1 MSLSTFLP
9 HLRDLVRK
17 DVIGDADHLTVMA
30 VSHAPSAACPLCHQ
44 PSRRRHSTYRR
55 TIADLPWSATPV
67 TLCIQVRRFFCT
79 NSQCRR
85 RIFCERL
92 QQIASVSS
100 RRTQRLR
107 ASLAAIGLA
116 VGGRAGARLARQLH
130 VTCSRLTVLRLVAA
144 LPVPE
149 VGPVR
154 VVGIDDFA
162 FKRGRRYGTLVCDH
176 ERQCPIDLLPERT
189 AAAVAAWL
197 REHPEVEIITRDRAA
212 VYKEGATRGA
222 PQAVQV
228 VDRFH
233 MLKNPSAALE
243 EDFARVASVLQEI
256 ATRCADPA
264 RAAGAPPDAAT
275 SSTSVPQS
283 GQDSP
288 ANPVI
293 LPAAALHTGRVS
305 ATKQALYT
313 AVHDLHAQGSSQ
325 QAIARHL
332 GINRRTVRRY
342 LGADQGLDPRVG
354 RCLHEPY
361 LPYLL
366 QRWTEGCHNGTQLWR
381 EIRAQGYPG
390 ARSTLI
396 PLFVQLRK
404 LQGIPPRQRRPPTA
418 QRTTLIAS
426 QPVRLRSIVFA
437 FLARPETLDLDEQ
450 RYLDTLCAHHAGL
463 AAEYRLTQAFVALLH
478 TRQGGALSA
487 WATAATAEGLPH
499 LRAFAAGLRQ
509 DWAAVEA
516 GFTLPW
522 NNGRS
527 EGLINRLKMIKR
539 SMFGRAGFA
548 LLRHRVLARPE

>member
-1 MSLSTFLP
+1 MIPSSFLP
-9 HLRDLVRK
+9 HLC
-17 DVIGDADHLTVMA
+17 DVVLQEVTGNADHLTVVAASSAPAA
-30 VSHAPSAACPLCHQ
+30 VCPLCQQ
-44 PSRRRHSTYRR
+44 PSQRRHSTYRR
-55 TIADLPWSATPV
+55 IIADLPWSATPV
-67 TLCIQVRRFFCT
+67 TLCLQVRRFFCT
-79 NSQCRR
+79 NSRCQRK
-85 RIFCERL
+85 IFCERV
-92 QQIASVSS
+92 QRVADAYC

-116 VGGRAGARLARQLH
+116 LGGRAGARLAQQLH
-130 VTCSRLTVLRLVAA
+130 LTCSRLTVLRLVEA
-144 LPVPE
+144 LPVPV
-149 VGPVR
+149 VGMVR

-162 FKRGRRYGTLVCDH
+162 FKRGRRYGTLLCDH
-176 ERQCPIDLLPERT
+176 ERQCPVDLLPERT
-189 AAAVAAWL
+189 ADAVAAWL
-197 REHPEVEIITRDRAA
+197 QAHPEVEIVTRDRAA
-212 VYKEGATRGA
+212 VYKEGASRGA

-233 MLKNPSAALE
+233 VLKNLGEALE
-243 EDFARVASVLQEI
+243 EDFARMVPVLQEI
-256 ATRCADPA
+256 ADRCAGPIPA
-264 RAAGAPPDAAT
+264 PAAT
-275 SSTSVPQS
+275 ADVRVPRSAPDCPS
-283 GQDSP
+283 GP
-288 ANPVI
+288 LL
-293 LPAAALHTGRVS
+293 LPAAVLHTGRVS
-305 ATKQALYT
+305 ATKQARYT
-313 AVHDLHAQGSSQ
+313 AVHELHAQGTSQ

-342 LGADQGLDPRVG
+342 LGADHGLDPPVG

-366 QRWTEGCHNGTQLWR
+366 QRWNEGCHNGTQLWR

-396 PLFVQLRK
+396 PVFVQLRK
-404 LQGIPPRQRRPPTA
+404 VQGIPPRQRRSPTVPRA
-418 QRTTLIAS
+418 TLVAS

-437 FLARPETLDLDEQ
+437 FLARPETLEPDAQ

-463 AAEYRLTQAFVALLH
+463 AAEYWLTQEFVALLR
-478 TRQGGALSA
+478 TLQGATLSA
-487 WATAATAEGLPH
+487 WVAAATAEGLPH

-548 LLRHRVLARPE
+548 LLRHRMLS